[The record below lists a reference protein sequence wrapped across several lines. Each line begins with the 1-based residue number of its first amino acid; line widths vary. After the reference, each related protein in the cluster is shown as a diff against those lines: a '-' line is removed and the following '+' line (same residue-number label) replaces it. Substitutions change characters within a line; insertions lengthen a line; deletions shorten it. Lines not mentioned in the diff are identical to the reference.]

1 MKKFIMMFALIMGVA
16 VSAVAQTAIVDDGTV
31 KDNWYVG
38 GGVGTNV
45 WDDANSW
52 TLFNAK
58 SNVNDSKTNS
68 WWRTQPLH
76 VNVYVGK
83 MLTPYV
89 GGEVD
94 YTAVFNVRGANP
106 FLDAHNL
113 TGNVV
118 FNLTNIVAGYNGNR
132 RFLEVEL
139 LGGAGW
145 WHNYTKDLSD
155 GTGVDHNALSVRGAV
170 RANLNVAKNWA
181 VTVTPEYVWIPK
193 NVGDAVVNKHGVNL
207 AVGVKYRIP
216 SKRGNFQLRKLYNQ
230 VEIDALNERINFQN
244 SEIEYL
250 TKANAD
256 LSETIKKLIADGQKV
271 IVETN
276 TQSVGTVLFEQGKDN
291 VNDAEIA
298 NVVKVIK
305 ESTGTIVLTG
315 NTSPEGSEEINK
327 VLGTNRANAVKKALV
342 ASGVDEGRIV
352 IKDDYADKRSVVIT
366 LE

>member
-1 MKKFIMMFALIMGVA
+1 MKKIIMMFALIMGVA

-45 WDDANSW
+45 WNDANSW
-52 TLFNAK
+52 TLFNTNAYVK
-58 SNVNDSKTNS
+58 DNLTNS
-68 WWRTQPLH
+68 WWRTLPLH
-76 VNVYVGK
+76 VNVFGGK
-83 MLTPYV
+83 MITPYLGV
-89 GGEVD
+89 ELDYNAMLHLRGESKFV
-94 YTAVFNVRGANP
+94 
-106 FLDAHNL
+106 DAHNM
-113 TGNVV
+113 TGNLVV
-118 FNLTNIVAGYNGNR
+118 NLTNVIAGYRGTR
-132 RFLEVEL
+132 RTIEVEL

-145 WHNYTKDLSD
+145 YHNFNKDMSD
-155 GTGVDHNALSVRGAV
+155 GTGIDHNALSVRGAI
-170 RANLNVAKNWA
+170 RGNINLGEKWA
-181 VTVTPEYVWIPK
+181 ITVTPEYVWLPK
-193 NVGDAVVNKHGVNL
+193 NVGSSTLNKQGVNL
-207 AVGVKYRIP
+207 SVGVKYRIP
-216 SKRGNFQLRKLYNQ
+216 SKRGNFQMKKLYDQ
-230 VEIDALNERINFQN
+230 AEIDALNARINSQN

-298 NVVKVIK
+298 NVVKVLK

-315 NTSPEGSEEINK
+315 TTSPEGGEEINK